1 MVESVEALCAL
12 RGTIARI
19 EGQRMADAPA
29 AAALGHA
36 GIDAAIG
43 GGLARGRLHELFAAQ
58 PEDAGAA
65 AGFATMLALL
75 ALPPGAPLLWLRQD
89 EAERGAGRLHPPGLA
104 EIGLDPSR
112 LVLVVLPD
120 PVALLRAAAEVV
132 RCPQVGVAVIEPW
145 RRPRALD
152 LTASRRLAIAA
163 EASGVTALMLRADA
177 EPGPS
182 AAQTR
187 WSVTAAASTA
197 LEADAPGHPTFDLEL
212 LRRRGGPAGGRWR
225 LEWDRERVRFR
236 EPALPRAVPAV
247 AAGGSLPGAAP
258 RYAR

>member
-1 MVESVEALCAL
+1 
-12 RGTIARI
+12 
-19 EGQRMADAPA
+19 MADAPA
-29 AAALGHA
+29 AATLGHA
-36 GIDAAIG
+36 GIDVTIG

-58 PEDAGAA
+58 AEDAGAA

-104 EIGLDPSR
+104 EIGLDPAR

-132 RCPQVGVAVIEPW
+132 RCAQVGVAVIEPW

-163 EASGVTALMLRADA
+163 EASGVTALMLRTDA

-187 WSVTAAASTA
+187 WSVAAAVSTA

-212 LRRRGGPAGGRWR
+212 LRQRGGPSGGRWR
-225 LEWDRERVRFR
+225 LEWDREQVRFR
-236 EPALPRAVPAV
+236 EPALPRAVPAA

-258 RYAR
+258 RYAG

>member
-1 MVESVEALCAL
+1 M

-19 EGQRMADAPA
+19 EGQRTADAPA
-29 AAALGHA
+29 PAALGHA
-36 GIDAAIG
+36 AIDAAIG
-43 GGLARGRLHELFAAQ
+43 GGLARGRLHELFAQQ
-58 PEDAGAA
+58 PEDAGAV

-152 LTASRRLAIAA
+152 LTASRRLAVAA

-187 WSVTAAASTA
+187 WSVAAAASAA
-197 LEADAPGHPTFDLEL
+197 LEAGAPGHPTFDLEL
-212 LRRRGGPAGGRWR
+212 LRQRSGPAGGRWR

-236 EPALPRAVPAV
+236 EPSLPRAVPAV
-247 AAGGSLPGAAP
+247 AAGGSFPGDAP
-258 RYAR
+258 RYAG